1 MRPRSTEPSEWL
13 DGHTLASATVRTFRR
28 GRAAASLAWIGD
40 KGSGRTA
47 PSWIRLTVDIP
58 LSEPA
63 GGVMPEHPLCWRVRP
78 HPLDRSHASG
88 APAQTMNS
96 VPESGLHAV
105 FFANREK
112 LLRFLMAH
120 GAGDAAED
128 LLQELWIRV
137 STGVTAP
144 IAQPLPY
151 LYRAANNLM
160 LDRYRATQQTIRR
173 DANWIAVHAGEPA
186 ISDAPSSER
195 SLIARE
201 QLRLAEQA
209 LDALGSRA
217 ATAFRRHRLDGVPQ
231 KVIARELNVS
241 LSTIEADLR
250 KAYAAMIE
258 LRRMLDEA

>member
-1 MRPRSTEPSEWL
+1 MS
-13 DGHTLASATVRTFRR
+13 
-28 GRAAASLAWIGD
+28 
-40 KGSGRTA
+40 
-47 PSWIRLTVDIP
+47 
-58 LSEPA
+58 
-63 GGVMPEHPLCWRVRP
+63 
-78 HPLDRSHASG
+78 SG
-88 APAQTMNS
+88 A
-96 VPESGLHAV
+96 ESGLQAI
-105 FFANREK
+105 FIANRDK
-112 LLRFLMAH
+112 LLRFLTAH

-137 STGVTAP
+137 SIGATAP
-144 IAQPLPY
+144 VAHPLSY

-160 LDRYRATQQTIRR
+160 LDRYRSTQQAVRR
-173 DANWIAVHAGEPA
+173 DSDWAEAQTA
-186 ISDAPSSER
+186 IPDTSDEPSSER
-195 SLIARE
+195 ALIARE
-201 QLRLAEQA
+201 QLRLAEQV

>member
-1 MRPRSTEPSEWL
+1 MN
-13 DGHTLASATVRTFRR
+13 LA
-28 GRAAASLAWIGD
+28 
-40 KGSGRTA
+40 
-47 PSWIRLTVDIP
+47 
-58 LSEPA
+58 
-63 GGVMPEHPLCWRVRP
+63 
-78 HPLDRSHASG
+78 
-88 APAQTMNS
+88 
-96 VPESGLHAV
+96 PESGLQAI
-105 FFANREK
+105 FAANRDR

-137 STGVTAP
+137 ATGQTAP
-144 IAQPLPY
+144 IASPLSY

-160 LDRYRATQQTIRR
+160 LDRYRSTQQAVRR
-173 DANWIAVHAGEPA
+173 DSDWAEAQTA
-186 ISDAPSSER
+186 IPDRSDEPSSER
-195 SLIARE
+195 ALIARE